1 MAPKAKRSTVASRR
15 RANDRNLAR
24 REAVKLLNG
33 LALEVGLK
41 AVKVKAAALS
51 GNLGAA
57 PRATLPR
64 RRPPRALAQRSGF
77 VPGERRG
84 FLDAGLADSCAE
96 LACAEARGTRH

>member
-41 AVKVKAAALS
+41 AVKVKAAAPAVETLAR
-51 GNLGAA
+51 LLE
-57 PRATLPR
+57 PRCQDDGRPERLRSAVASYARTG
-64 RRPPRALAQRSGF
+64 RRPALAWVSSWT
-77 VPGERRG
+77 
-84 FLDAGLADSCAE
+84 A
-96 LACAEARGTRH
+96 